1 MTLLSSCA
9 GLTRASI
16 KKIEFAVSRWIAG
29 SSPAM
34 TMLLLSLA
42 LAACG
47 NPNTG
52 RMQGWIEGDFV
63 FVGPDEMGR
72 VETLSVRE
80 GDQVTIG
87 APLFTLDA
95 DLQQSDVNTTS
106 AQVSE
111 ARERLR
117 RLEAQQQ
124 RTEEVAVLEAQE
136 RRAEAMLVLSRS
148 ELERQQALTSKGVG
162 TQAALDTAKANFNR
176 DTAALDQV
184 RRQITV
190 ARLSAREEDIA
201 AARQTLAAAES
212 RRTAAETRLARRKL
226 ASPLNGAVQ
235 QIYYRPGEMVP
246 AGRPVLSLLP
256 PGNIK
261 VRFFVGEPLLATV
274 ALGDTVEVTC
284 DGCAKPTSA
293 RVSFIARSAEY
304 TPPVIYSLEERNKLV
319 FMVEA
324 RTETPDGLRVGQ
336 PVSVALTGR
345 TAEAK
350 K

>member
-1 MTLLSSCA
+1 MTILA
-9 GLTRASI
+9 RAAI
-16 KKIEFAVSRWIAG
+16 
-29 SSPAM
+29 
-34 TMLLLSLA
+34 LA
-42 LAACG
+42 LALVLSGCG
-47 NPNTG
+47 NANHG

-80 GDQVTIG
+80 GDQVAVG
-87 APLFTLDA
+87 APLFTVDS

-124 RTEEVAVLEAQE
+124 RTEEIAVMEAQE
-136 RRAEAMLVLSRS
+136 KRAEAMLQLSTA
-148 ELERQQALTSKGVG
+148 ELDRQQQLTARGVG

-176 DTAALDQV
+176 DKAALDEV
-184 RRQITV
+184 RRQMTV

-212 RRTAAETRLARRKL
+212 RKSSAQTRLARRKL
-226 ASPLNGAVQ
+226 VSPVSGAVQ
-235 QIYYRPGEMVP
+235 QIYFRPGELVP
-246 AGRPVLSLLP
+246 AGRPVLSILP

-261 VRFFVGEPLLATV
+261 VRFFVGEPMLPTI

-284 DGCAKPTSA
+284 DGCAKAIAA

-319 FMVEA
+319 FMIEA
-324 RTETPDGLRVGQ
+324 RTDTPEGLRVGQ
-336 PVSVALTGR
+336 PVSVALAGR
-345 TAEAK
+345 TAEARK
-350 K
+350 